1 MTRGERAERRRA
13 LALVAPTLA
22 LLAGLTLYPGLWVFW
37 LSLQHRVPIFDVSR
51 FAGLDHYVFLAGDSR
66 FWNAAAITVRFTV
79 ASVGLEVLLGLA
91 VALALLG
98 QRRGQ
103 RVAVSLLLLGWAMPA
118 VVTAKMFEWLLHPAA
133 GLVNVLLGGR
143 AINWLG
149 DPDLALLAV
158 VLADVWR
165 SMPFVALLVYARLL
179 GIPSELYEAASVDGA
194 GRLAAFRRITLPML
208 RSVLLV
214 AVLFRTLDALRAFD
228 IMFVLTG
235 GGPAGTTETVTVYAY
250 RSLFQMLQLGF
261 GSALG
266 VIVFAAVMVVAWGY
280 LSVLRRGEGRA

>member
-1 MTRGERAERRRA
+1 MTRRERADRRQA
-13 LALVAPTLA
+13 LAFVAPTLA

-37 LSLQHRVPIFDVSR
+37 LSLQHRVPIFEVSR
-51 FAGLDHYVFLAGDSR
+51 FAGLDNYVFLAGDPR
-66 FWNAAAITVRFTV
+66 FWTAASITVRFTA
-79 ASVGLEVLLGLA
+79 ASVGLELLLGLA
-91 VALALLG
+91 VALALAG

-103 RVAVSLLLLGWAMPA
+103 RLAVALLLLGWAMPA
-118 VVTAKMFEWLLHPAA
+118 VVTAKMFEWLFHPAA

-179 GIPSELYEAASVDGA
+179 GIPSELYEAAAVDGA
-194 GRLAAFRRITLPML
+194 GRFATFRRITLPML
-208 RSVLLV
+208 RPVLLV

-235 GGPAGTTETVTVYAY
+235 GGPAGTTETLTVYAY

-266 VIVFAAVMVVAWGY
+266 VVVFAAVMVVAWVY
-280 LSVLRRGEGRA
+280 LRVLRRGEARA